1 VKLAA
6 LVSLVA
12 VASGLWSAP
21 APAAASGEEAR
32 AERVVIV
39 SYPRLSWETIANAR
53 PPVLSA
59 FVERASVA
67 SLSIRTAAVG
77 TGLGDGYVTIGAG
90 NRASADPDI
99 AGWAVSPGDVA
110 GSSLGCGERPPE
122 PAAPPPVAAVHLGAT
137 EIRRAADDALFGA
150 EPGVLGD
157 ALAQAGRSA
166 AVIGNADVDCPD
178 GGLEPHREVAL
189 AGMDRDGRV
198 ASGRV
203 DTGLAQADAT
213 APGGRVMD
221 VDAYLDAID
230 EAWPATG
237 LLVVEMSD
245 LERTDLAGPRAGTA
259 ERTAADAAALA
270 RSDEVLAAILGRATP
285 RDLVMVV
292 APAAADDAAALTVFA
307 AAGGGLP
314 TGGEARSATTRR
326 DGYVTL
332 PDIAVTTVEALG
344 LSVPDEMNGTAITSA
359 GGDLNDHGA
368 IGRLADADERARFR
382 DRAVAPVSVVFTIA
396 QVFVYG
402 GAIALLWRRPSR
414 RVPEWLAFAGLVVMA
429 TPVVGFLSGLV
440 RYRAL
445 GLLGY
450 TIAVPL
456 VAIAVAA
463 AAWATRRWHP
473 LSPPVALAAVT
484 LIVLSA
490 DVATGAGLQL
500 DTVFG
505 YSPTIAGRFAGF
517 GNLAF
522 ALVASCAAVL
532 AAGGTALGPWPPPSP
547 AQPVRGARLWFAAA
561 VLVVAI
567 VADGLPG
574 LGSDI
579 GGVLA
584 LVPAAA
590 IIVALL
596 AHWRVNA
603 VRVALVGAATVAL
616 VGVFAVFDLSRPEE
630 DRTHLGRFV
639 ARVADGD
646 IGLILRRKL
655 VANWSIL
662 TSSVWTLL
670 LPLVVLGLVLVA
682 RRDDPIGKLRA
693 RVVGVHAG
701 LVGAGIAAVLGFALN
716 DSGVAIPAM
725 MLAIIVP
732 WIIWLLAVKPETS
745 E

>member
-1 VKLAA
+1 MG
-6 LVSLVA
+6 LVA
-12 VASGLWSAP
+12 VTSTLFST
-21 APAAASGEEAR
+21 PAAASSEEAR

-39 SYPRLSWETIANAR
+39 SYPRLSWETVATAR
-53 PPVLSA
+53 PPVLST

-99 AGWAVSPGDVA
+99 AGLAVSADGVVEPP
-110 GSSLGCGERPPE
+110 LGGPE
-122 PAAPPPVAAVHLGAT
+122 PAALAAVAAVHVGAT
-137 EIRRAADDALFGA
+137 DIRSDADDALFGA
-150 EPGVLGD
+150 KPGILAEALGEK
-157 ALAQAGRSA
+157 GRTV
-166 AVIGNADVDCPD
+166 AVVGNADVACA
-178 GGLEPHREVAL
+178 GAGNKPHREVAL
-189 AGMDRDGRV
+189 AGMDFNGRV

-203 DTGLAQADAT
+203 DVGLSRPDAA

-221 VDAYLDAID
+221 VDAYVAAIE
-230 EAWPATG
+230 EAWPDAG

-245 LERTDLAGPRAGTA
+245 LERVDLAGSKQGSA
-259 ERTAADAAALA
+259 EREAADAAALA
-270 RSDEVLAAILGRATP
+270 RSDEVLAAVLGRATP
-285 RDLVMVV
+285 SDLVMVV
-292 APAAADDAAALTVFA
+292 APAATDDAAALTVFA

-314 TGGEARSATTRR
+314 TGGRARSATTRR
-326 DGYVTL
+326 HGYVTL

-344 LSVPDEMNGTAITSA
+344 VPVPDEMNGTAITSA
-359 GGDLNDHGA
+359 GGDLNDDGA
-368 IGRLADADERARFR
+368 IGRLAAADERARFR
-382 DRAVAPVSVVFTIA
+382 DRAVAPVSVVFTVA
-396 QVFVYG
+396 QVFVYA
-402 GAIALLWRRPSR
+402 GALVLLWRRPSR

-429 TPVVGFLSGLV
+429 IPVVGFLSGLV
-440 RYRAL
+440 RYRNL

-450 TIAVPL
+450 TVAVP
-456 VAIAVAA
+456 VTAIAVAA
-463 AAWATRRWHP
+463 AAWASRRWHP
-473 LSPPVALAAVT
+473 LAPPVALATVT
-484 LIVLSA
+484 LGVLIL
-490 DVATGAGLQL
+490 DVATGGRLQL

-505 YSPTIAGRFAGF
+505 YSPTIAGRFAGY

-522 ALVASCAAVL
+522 ALVAACAAVL
-532 AAGGTALGPWPPPSP
+532 AAGAPALGAWPPPSP
-547 AQPVRGARLWFAAA
+547 AQPVQGARLWFVTAA
-561 VLVVAI
+561 LVVAI
-567 VADGLPG
+567 VAVGLPS
-574 LGSDI
+574 LGSDV

-596 AHWRVNA
+596 AHWRVSA
-603 VRVALVGAATVAL
+603 VRVALVGLATVAV
-616 VGVFAVFDLSRPEE
+616 VGAFALLDLARPEDE
-630 DRTHLGRFV
+630 RTHLGRFV
-639 ARVADGD
+639 GRIADGD

-670 LPLVVLGLVLVA
+670 LPLILLGLVLVA
-682 RRDDPIGKLRA
+682 RRDDPIGKLRG

-725 MLAIIVP
+725 MVAIVVP
-732 WIIWLLAVKPETS
+732 WILWLLAVKPEAS